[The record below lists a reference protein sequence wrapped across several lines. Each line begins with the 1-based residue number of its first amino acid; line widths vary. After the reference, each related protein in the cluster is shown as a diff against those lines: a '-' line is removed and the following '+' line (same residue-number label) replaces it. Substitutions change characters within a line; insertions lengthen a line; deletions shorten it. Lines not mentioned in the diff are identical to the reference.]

1 MVNTKTLELTANV
14 VSKINF
20 DKKYPYIYIKNFGD
34 TDVYA
39 TELDDI
45 TPDADGVTRIS
56 AGTVGLIY
64 RECIIDDLYVM
75 SSDNCKIEI
84 IGAYDANLSFNKQI
98 IIGGDEYD
106 DTALRNAV
114 NQKADKAD
122 VYTKNETDEKITS
135 KVAEIVANAPE
146 DFDTLK
152 EMSDWIAGHE
162 NDAAAMNSAI
172 QTNAGNI
179 SDLQTNK
186 ANVSDL
192 DNYVEKSDGKGL
204 STNDYTTAE
213 KNKLAGIA
221 TGANNYTLPTA
232 TASTLGGVKVGSGL
246 SISNG
251 VLSASGGSDLNI
263 AVGHVESGASG
274 TITLGFT
281 PKFVIMVATSALHTN
296 DSALY
301 SYHIARLAVTDYPVS
316 TSTST
321 TYLLRVVDNG
331 FYYNANKAMNY
342 VAIG

>member
-1 MVNTKTLELTANV
+1 MAYLNNDGLSHLWGKIKTKLT
-14 VSKINF
+14 
-20 DKKYPYIYIKNFGD
+20 
-34 TDVYA
+34 
-39 TELDDI
+39 
-45 TPDADGVTRIS
+45 
-56 AGTVGLIY
+56 
-64 RECIIDDLYVM
+64 
-75 SSDNCKIEI
+75 
-84 IGAYDANLSFNKQI
+84 
-98 IIGGDEYD
+98 
-106 DTALRNAV
+106 
-114 NQKADKAD
+114 DKAEKSD
-122 VYTKNETDEKITS
+122 VYTKTETDSQITAKI
-135 KVAEIVANAPE
+135 AEVVANAPE

-179 SDLQTNK
+179 SDLQTSK
-186 ANVSDL
+186 ANVNDL

-221 TGANNYTLPTA
+221 TSANNYTLPTA

-263 AVGHVESGASG
+263 AVGRVASGASG

-281 PKFVIMVATSALHTN
+281 PKFVIMVTTNAVHTN
-296 DSALY
+296 DSTLY
-301 SYHIARLAVTDYPVS
+301 SYQIVRLAVTNYPVYAS
-316 TSTST
+316 NGE

-331 FYYNANKAMNY
+331 FYYSTSKTMNY